1 MMKATEFCDCYDRS
15 ILHDLTLNR
24 ALFVERRMRTGSMV
38 IAEIGSQ
45 RPFQAQSV
53 QNDEV
58 VQTLPSY

>member
-15 ILHDLTLNR
+15 ILYDLTLNR
-24 ALFVERRMRTGSMV
+24 ALFVERRMWTGSMV
-38 IAEIGSQ
+38 TAEIGSQ
-45 RPFQAQSV
+45 RPFQAPSV